1 MSLPQSLTPATGGH
15 ASLSSP
21 STPGSMSSS
30 SSSVFSSSGSG
41 GRERERKPEGHQ
53 DASGGALPQ
62 LVACHPTPT
71 ALLPLIL
78 PAESPH
84 PAPRKQ
90 IIMGRPGTGK
100 KRGGGGMG
108 DHFFVV
114 WTSVLSDLESA
125 EPHSLKCEE
134 MCSLCLMHSGPVPL
148 TFSISL
154 GLQLCHQCFGYDSCT
169 LYYCSLAFRW
179 LFVCLFFSL
188 CFCFQKVYKNFSTA
202 LGFAE
207 DWYLLRN
214 ARISLL
220 KCRLQH
226 GKAIPLM
233 WNILLAKKWKSH
245 RWVKYRWSG
254 CLCLFRSIFDPN
266 FSSFWVTHAVFVVD

>member
-41 GRERERKPEGHQ
+41 GRERKPEGHQ

-62 LVACHPTPT
+62 PVACHPTPT

-100 KRGGGGMG
+100 KRGGGELG

-114 WTSVLSDLESA
+114 WTSVLSDSESA

-134 MCSLCLMHSGPVPL
+134 MCSLYLMHSSPVPL

-154 GLQLCHQCFGYDSCT
+154 GLQQCHQCFGYDSRT

-179 LFVCLFFSL
+179 RFVCLVFLFVSV
-188 CFCFQKVYKNFSTA
+188 FRKFIRIFP
-202 LGFAE
+202 
-207 DWYLLRN
+207 LLWASQRT
-214 ARISLL
+214 
-220 KCRLQH
+220 
-226 GKAIPLM
+226 G
-233 WNILLAKKWKSH
+233 
-245 RWVKYRWSG
+245 
-254 CLCLFRSIFDPN
+254 IFLEMLE
-266 FSSFWVTHAVFVVD
+266 FHF